1 MGGKIWFSGNYSS
14 IIFISPIIANCY
26 KLSNK
31 KMINWGGCPDY
42 AKHFMS
48 NTPILTY
55 DFISAGKSER
65 DHECMCCDEL
75 IFQTLFHG
83 HEDEL
88 NIDGNNALRYINWN
102 KMVPGRRHI
111 GSPLIL
117 NEEEYDDIMKSGAF
131 FAGRYI
137 RKFQKDS

>member
-1 MGGKIWFSGNYSS
+1 MLS
-14 IIFISPIIANCY
+14 IKKKRIQIFF
-26 KLSNK
+26 KRF
-31 KMINWGGCPDY
+31 
-42 AKHFMS
+42 HH
-48 NTPILTY
+48 TY
-55 DFISAGKSER
+55 
-65 DHECMCCDEL
+65 CCDEL